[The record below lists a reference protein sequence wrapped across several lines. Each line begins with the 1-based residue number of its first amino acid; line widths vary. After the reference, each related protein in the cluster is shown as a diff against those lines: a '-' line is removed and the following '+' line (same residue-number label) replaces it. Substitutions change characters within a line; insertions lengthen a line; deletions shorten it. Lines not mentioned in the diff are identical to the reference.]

1 MKNNNSGSAG
11 LGTSGVLTL
20 IFLVL
25 KLIDVIDWSWWWVFS
40 PLLIESGLAIAIL
53 VVVGIV
59 RLIGQR
65 RKKRKGC

>member
-11 LGTSGVLTL
+11 LSISGVLTL

-40 PLLIESGLAIAIL
+40 PLLIESGLAVAIL
-53 VVVGIV
+53 VVVGII
-59 RLIGQR
+59 RLIGQS
-65 RKKRKGC
+65 RKKRRG